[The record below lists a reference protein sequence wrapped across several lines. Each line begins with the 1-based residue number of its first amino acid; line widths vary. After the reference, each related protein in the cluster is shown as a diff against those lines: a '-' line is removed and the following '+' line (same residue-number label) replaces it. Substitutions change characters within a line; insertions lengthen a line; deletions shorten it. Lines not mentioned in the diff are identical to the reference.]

1 MGAFSLPSLRLF
13 CPMVETR
20 YVTGGYVSMPES
32 GERLAQV
39 IAAPEC
45 AKSNVYWSWNGGA
58 KTVGIE
64 AYLTSAASFT
74 TEEHWQLFVDLVVM
88 LKILVHLPTSVRL
101 NYFIFLFRFY
111 TLTLQLSPSV
121 GFVARTLGR

>member
-1 MGAFSLPSLRLF
+1 
-13 CPMVETR
+13 MVEPR

-58 KTVGIE
+58 KTVGIK
-64 AYLTSAASFT
+64 AYLTCAVSFT
-74 TEEHWQLFVDLVVM
+74 TDVYLKYVDLVVM
-88 LKILVHLPTSVRL
+88 LKILVCTPAFGLLRSAGFYL
-101 NYFIFLFRFY
+101 YFILAA
-111 TLTLQLSPSV
+111 
-121 GFVARTLGR
+121 FVARALEVVRVFR